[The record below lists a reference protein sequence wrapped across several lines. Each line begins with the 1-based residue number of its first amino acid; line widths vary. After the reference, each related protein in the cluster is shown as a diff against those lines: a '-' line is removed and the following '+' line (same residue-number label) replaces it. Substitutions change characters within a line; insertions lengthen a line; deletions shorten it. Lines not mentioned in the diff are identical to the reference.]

1 MEPKTLQI
9 IQSIVIAVLGLFSL
23 KLTLSGKKEDSHVS
37 DNKTITELFNIQA
50 KSIDTLTSK
59 INEQS
64 KIIDD
69 QTDKISEQSQTIK
82 NQQDQ
87 IKKLTDQVLIL
98 NTKLGIYEKGESL
111 S

>member
-1 MEPKTLQI
+1 MDQETLKI
-9 IQSIVIAVLGLFSL
+9 LQSIIVAIAGALGYKFMLG
-23 KLTLSGKKEDSHVS
+23 GKKEDSHVS
-37 DNKTITELFNIQA
+37 DNHTITELFNIQA

-69 QTDKISEQSQTIK
+69 QTNEIAEQSKTIK
-82 NQQDQ
+82 EQQDQ

-98 NTKLGIYEKGESL
+98 NTKLGIYEKGDPKS
-111 S
+111 

>member
-37 DNKTITELFNIQA
+37 DNQTITELFNIQA
-50 KSIDTLTSK
+50 KSIETLTSK

-69 QTDKISEQSQTIK
+69 QTNEIAEQSKTIK
-82 NQQDQ
+82 EQQDQ

-111 S
+111 P